1 VIWDFV
7 WTDKQF
13 PTKSQLLA
21 SSKCLDLAGVSEN
34 RVRVSL
40 KTFPRP
46 VWLPQR
52 PHAGAVAPDESAG
65 GMTKAQAPWSSYTVT
80 KPRLTL
86 TPYLTLEIN
95 FNSGLER

>member
-13 PTKSQLLA
+13 LTKSQLLA
-21 SSKCLDLAGVSEN
+21 SKMLRVGRVSEN
-34 RVRVSL
+34 RVRVRA

-52 PHAGAVAPDESAG
+52 PHAGAGAPGESAG
-65 GMTKAQAPWSSYTVT
+65 ARRRSGGGLGTRIELQVT
-80 KPRLTL
+80 
-86 TPYLTLEIN
+86 
-95 FNSGLER
+95 FSG

>member
-13 PTKSQLLA
+13 LTKSQLLA
-21 SSKCLDLAGVSEN
+21 SSKMLRVGRVSEN
-34 RVRVSL
+34 RVRVRV

-52 PHAGAVAPDESAG
+52 P
-65 GMTKAQAPWSSYTVT
+65 TLAQLHLVNQ
-80 KPRLTL
+80 LVV
-86 TPYLTLEIN
+86 
-95 FNSGLER
+95 